1 MSIRVPSSSKDHARP
16 SKRSVEST
24 RLPADDVA
32 RSERPAFVIAHAV
45 RVFRDESSANRWLA
59 QPNMALGEARPWDL
73 LTTERWR
80 DVDDVLG
87 RIEHG
92 IVN

>member
-1 MSIRVPSSSKDHARP
+1 MSIRVASRSKGHTQDRQRP
-16 SKRSVEST
+16 AESI
-24 RLPADDVA
+24 LLAADDVA
-32 RSERPAFVIAHAV
+32 QSDRPAFVIAHAV
-45 RVFRDESSANRWLA
+45 RVFRDERSANRWLA
-59 QPNMALGEARPWDL
+59 QPNMALGEARPCDL